1 LPSRRA
7 YYLQENYPS
16 VANGLLRPIVHV
28 FSAARAVCDGD
39 LDKFLML
46 LVIAMRTTEHP
57 DFKHLTHS
65 QIMTGEP
72 AVLPSLGA
80 NIRSVAASLGIP
92 KETARR
98 KLADMVDAGWLVRV
112 NWDIR
117 LTAVGYAALDP
128 ARAQI
133 QAMALSHHDLLS
145 DMFRD

>member
-7 YYLQENYPS
+7 DFLQENYPG
-16 VANGLLRPIVHV
+16 VANGLLRPLIHV
-28 FSAARAVCDGD
+28 FSAAREVCDGD

-57 DFKHLTHS
+57 EFKRLTHS

-72 AVLPSLGA
+72 VVLPSLGA

-98 KLADMVDAGWLVRV
+98 KLADLVDAGWLARV
-112 NWDIR
+112 HWDIR
-117 LTAVGYAALDP
+117 LTAVGYAALHP
-128 ARAQI
+128 VRARI
-133 QAMALSHHDLLS
+133 QAMAFSHHNLLS
-145 DMFRD
+145 DLFRD